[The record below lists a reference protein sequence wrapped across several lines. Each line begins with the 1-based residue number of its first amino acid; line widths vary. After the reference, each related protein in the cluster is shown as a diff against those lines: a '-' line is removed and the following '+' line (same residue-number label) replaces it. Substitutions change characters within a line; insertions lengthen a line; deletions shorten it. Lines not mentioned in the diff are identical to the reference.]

1 MKFKKNI
8 PAKGWS
14 LPAGRRGAFGGKKIG
29 FIVLTL
35 ALVLSSSFIAKAE
48 VSQATIDYL
57 LNSAQDQW
65 VTQGLASAGQVD
77 LDLAYLDEFSGQ
89 NANEFAKTILAVVA
103 AGENPY
109 DFNSQNLVEGLL
121 GYHNNNQIGATN
133 LLNDDIWGVI
143 ALASAG
149 VSVDNQAVLDAK
161 NYLLAAQ
168 NEDGGWGFSPEAS
181 SDTNDTA
188 SAVMALLDAGLS
200 SESSEI
206 ISALAYLQ
214 DAQNEDGG
222 FGFYEGS
229 ESDSGSDAWVIAAL
243 NKLDIDPTN
252 WESNGHNPV
261 EHLESLYLENGSYK
275 WVASEQDSSLL
286 MTAYAA
292 VALADSYYPVAYY
305 EAPQEEPGIFYLRI
319 EGPTE
324 TICEA
329 QVEAITALDI
339 VANGAEI
346 CDYEYNIDQTPNG
359 PYLNMI
365 NGIWAEGA
373 AGWLYWVNWESAM
386 VGAADYQLQEG
397 DGVLWSYGEWG
408 IQPMKISLDNNQVE
422 PEDQITAT
430 VEYYN
435 GENWLAVNEAWVRID
450 DNNYQTNQEG
460 QATFSIDEVGAYEI
474 YAEKD
479 NFIRTNR
486 ENLMVGNGLSRS
498 VDLSVI
504 VNNPGGGGGGN
515 TLLFILDTS
524 DLDFGTL
531 EPGDSAARQVQIT
544 NNGEVAVYLEGVV
557 SGVQLF
563 EDNIE
568 INEESWENYAT
579 TIPTGSTGDLDI
591 RLEVPG
597 GYGGD
602 GQKTGD
608 LVFWG
613 SGQ

>member
-1 MKFKKNI
+1 M
-8 PAKGWS
+8 
-14 LPAGRRGAFGGKKIG
+14 
-29 FIVLTL
+29 
-35 ALVLSSSFIAKAE
+35 
-48 VSQATIDYL
+48 

-275 WVASEQDSSLL
+275 WVASEQDSS
-286 MTAYAA
+286 Y
-292 VALADSYYPVAYY
+292 
-305 EAPQEEPGIFYLRI
+305 
-319 EGPTE
+319 
-324 TICEA
+324 
-329 QVEAITALDI
+329 
-339 VANGAEI
+339 
-346 CDYEYNIDQTPNG
+346 
-359 PYLNMI
+359 
-365 NGIWAEGA
+365 
-373 AGWLYWVNWESAM
+373 
-386 VGAADYQLQEG
+386 
-397 DGVLWSYGEWG
+397 
-408 IQPMKISLDNNQVE
+408 
-422 PEDQITAT
+422 
-430 VEYYN
+430 
-435 GENWLAVNEAWVRID
+435 
-450 DNNYQTNQEG
+450 
-460 QATFSIDEVGAYEI
+460 
-474 YAEKD
+474 
-479 NFIRTNR
+479 
-486 ENLMVGNGLSRS
+486 
-498 VDLSVI
+498 
-504 VNNPGGGGGGN
+504 
-515 TLLFILDTS
+515 
-524 DLDFGTL
+524 
-531 EPGDSAARQVQIT
+531 
-544 NNGEVAVYLEGVV
+544 
-557 SGVQLF
+557 
-563 EDNIE
+563 
-568 INEESWENYAT
+568 
-579 TIPTGSTGDLDI
+579 
-591 RLEVPG
+591 
-597 GYGGD
+597 
-602 GQKTGD
+602 
-608 LVFWG
+608 
-613 SGQ
+613 